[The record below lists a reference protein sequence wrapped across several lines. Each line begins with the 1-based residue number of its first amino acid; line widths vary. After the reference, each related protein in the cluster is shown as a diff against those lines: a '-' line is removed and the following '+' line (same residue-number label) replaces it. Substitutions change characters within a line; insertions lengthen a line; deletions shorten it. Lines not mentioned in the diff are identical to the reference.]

1 MKVRYLLHDLVRR
14 NYIPYMYE
22 SREGNI
28 YKSLNKVRSVSGAAA
43 RFFLCAM
50 RDARAAARPA
60 ARRAGTLGCRSTL
73 WLGWWLGFKVFP
85 AAARRDDSAA
95 RRYTKPCT

>member
-1 MKVRYLLHDLVRR
+1 MPGGYADTPG
-14 NYIPYMYE
+14 NGPTQ
-22 SREGNI
+22 SRLTLFAR
-28 YKSLNKVRSVSGAAA
+28 SLEDFRQVRSVSGAAA